1 MMTNAEIFFPLNELI
16 DFEKEKQ
23 RLKEE
28 KEKLDFEVERLEKKL
43 SNEKFV
49 SKAPKDVVDKEKE
62 KLENYK
68 DLLDKTIKRLEE
80 LK

>member
-1 MMTNAEIFFPLNELI
+1 MRAPLRHG
-16 DFEKEKQ
+16 EKEGG
-23 RLKEE
+23 REGGREE

-68 DLLDKTIKRLEE
+68 ELLDKTIKRLEE